1 MAKPLSDL
9 GSLDDSTGGAAGL
22 SRQSLD
28 VKHFLTHLADLI
40 DDGTVKWAYSTLQGI
55 YESVQQSGKVTE
67 GQQRAVANI
76 RKHAADAARRPA
88 SRRYEGWNPSR

>member
-9 GSLDDSTGGAAGL
+9 GKLDDRTDGAAGL
-22 SRQSLD
+22 SHAALD
-28 VKHFLTHLADLI
+28 VKHFLRHREELI

-55 YESVQQSGKVTE
+55 YESVQKTGKVTE
-67 GQQRAVANI
+67 GQARAVANI
-76 RKHAADAARRPA
+76 RKHAQDAAQRRP